1 MIIARSVTVDRPL
14 DVVSAYLSDFT
25 TTTEW
30 DPGTVLTTRES
41 GDGGIGTRYRNRSRF
56 LGRETSLLY
65 VVTEFVPGERIVL
78 RGENTTVVAQDTLTF
93 SQTPSGGATVSYR
106 AEFTFHGLVR
116 LLAPLLAPAFK
127 RLGDQ
132 AESGLRTRLEQL

>member
-1 MIIARSVTVDRPL
+1 MIIARNVTVDRPV
-14 DVVSAYLSDFT
+14 DVVAAYLSDFT

-106 AEFTFHGLVR
+106 AEFTFHGVVR
-116 LLAPLLAPAFK
+116 LVAPLLAPAFK

>member
-1 MIIARSVTVDRPL
+1 MIIARSVTVDRPV
-14 DVVSAYLSDFT
+14 DVVAAYLSDFT

-41 GDGGIGTRYRNRSRF
+41 GDGGIGTEYQNRSRF
-56 LGRETSLLY
+56 LGRETVLRY

-78 RGENTTVVAQDTLTF
+78 RGENKTVIAQDCLTF
-93 SQTPSGGATVSYR
+93 SPTPSGGAIVTYR
-106 AEFTFHGLVR
+106 AEFTFQGLAR
-116 LLAPLLAPAFK
+116 LVAPLLAPAFK
-127 RLGDQ
+127 RLGDE

>member
-1 MIIARSVTVDRPL
+1 MIIARSVTVDRPV

-41 GDGGIGTRYRNRSRF
+41 GDGGIGTNYRNRSRF

-93 SQTPSGGATVSYR
+93 SQTPSGGAAVNYR
-106 AEFTFHGLVR
+106 AEFTFHGMARLV
-116 LLAPLLAPAFK
+116 APLLAPAFK